1 MELVLLA
8 QQHRNTII
16 DSQREVG
23 DVPASRFLVVAS
35 QLKIIQKLEENN
47 MYLSQKSLKK
57 LRKIL
62 LEITPEITAVLDEF
76 GNINKL
82 RMNTDEDGDTD
93 GKGIEVIKEIID
105 MLLIRQYDRIVKIIA
120 SLYEIKPNTLE
131 EKTVTEITDMIFD
144 TLSDETLMRFFPQL
158 RLLTRKTPSAI

>member
-1 MELVLLA
+1 
-8 QQHRNTII
+8 
-16 DSQREVG
+16 
-23 DVPASRFLVVAS
+23 
-35 QLKIIQKLEENN
+35 

-82 RMNTDEDGDTD
+82 RMNTDETD
-93 GKGIEVIKEIID
+93 DADVKGIEVIKEIID

-131 EKTVTEITDMIFD
+131 EKTVAEITDMIFD

-158 RLLTRKTPSAI
+158 RLLMRKTPSAI

>member
-1 MELVLLA
+1 
-8 QQHRNTII
+8 
-16 DSQREVG
+16 
-23 DVPASRFLVVAS
+23 
-35 QLKIIQKLEENN
+35 

-62 LEITPEITAVLDEF
+62 LEVTPEITAVLDEF
-76 GNINKL
+76 SNINKL
-82 RMNTDEDGDTD
+82 RGSVDASNEEEAAD
-93 GKGIEVIKEIID
+93 KGIEVIKDIID

-131 EKTVTEITDMIFD
+131 EKTVAEITDMIFD